1 VQERDGSRPPSLSTI
16 RRNAQGPAIVR
27 GRVAGVGL
35 VGVWEER
42 HTIITALLE
51 LETQRFSLSHFL
63 CCLFA
68 L

>member
-1 VQERDGSRPPSLSTI
+1 MVRRD
-16 RRNAQGPAIVR
+16 AQGLTIVR
-27 GRVAGVGL
+27 ERVAGVGLGVREWL

-42 HTIITALLE
+42 RTIITALLE
-51 LETQRFSLSHFL
+51 LGIRRFSLSHFL

>member
-1 VQERDGSRPPSLSTI
+1 MVRRD
-16 RRNAQGPAIVR
+16 AQGLTIVR

-35 VGVWEER
+35 GVREWLVGVWEEH
-42 HTIITALLE
+42 HTIITALLK
-51 LETQRFSLSHFL
+51 LGIWRFSLSHFL